1 MRELLIE
8 AELMNLRRELRLQ
21 GKSEQYIDV
30 IVNELRQDTI
40 SYVGGLQLYNN

>member
-21 GKSEQYIDV
+21 GKSEQYID
-30 IVNELRQDTI
+30 IVVSELRQHTI
-40 SYVGGLQLYNN
+40 SNIGGVEVYNN